1 MSVVTSV
8 LWLAVAVVAGVLEAC
23 APSLVCAWFVVGALA
38 AFLVA
43 FAGAG
48 VAVQVVVFLAVS
60 VACLLLLRPLVMR
73 HRDPQASA
81 EPTPVGKRGVVTQAI
96 TPDGLQGAV
105 RLDDG
110 LEWTARSEA
119 GQVIAVGTQ
128 VLVLRQESVKVYVSP
143 LDGKDV

>member
-1 MSVVTSV
+1 MAGFAVF
-8 LWLAVAVVAGVLEAC
+8 WLLVALVAGVLEAC
-23 APSLVCAWFVVGALA
+23 APSLVCAWFVVGALVT
-38 AFLVA
+38 FLVA

-48 VAVQVVVFLAVS
+48 VVVQVVVFLAVS
-60 VACLLLLRPLVMR
+60 VACLVLLRPLVMR
-73 HRDPQASA
+73 HRDPKASA

-128 VLVLRQESVKVYVSP
+128 VLVLRQESVKLYVSP
-143 LDGKDV
+143 LDGKEV

>member
-1 MSVVTSV
+1 MHIVTSV
-8 LWLAVAVVAGVLEAC
+8 LWLVIAVVAGILEAC
-23 APSLVCAWFVVGALA
+23 APSLVCAWFVVGALV

-43 FAGAG
+43 FLGAG
-48 VAVQVVVFLAVS
+48 VAVQVAVFAVVS

-119 GQVIAVGTQ
+119 GQVIEAGTQ
-128 VLVLRQESVKVYVSP
+128 VLVLRQESVKLYVSP
-143 LDGKDV
+143 LGGKEV

>member
-1 MSVVTSV
+1 MAGFAVF
-8 LWLAVAVVAGVLEAC
+8 WLLVALVAGVLEAC
-23 APSLVCAWFVVGALA
+23 APSLVCAWFVVGALVT
-38 AFLVA
+38 FLVA

-48 VAVQVVVFLAVS
+48 VVVQVVVFLAVS
-60 VACLLLLRPLVMR
+60 VACLVLLRPLVMR
-73 HRDPQASA
+73 HRDPKASA

-128 VLVLRQESVKVYVSP
+128 VLVLRQESVKLYVSP
-143 LDGKDV
+143 LDGKDG